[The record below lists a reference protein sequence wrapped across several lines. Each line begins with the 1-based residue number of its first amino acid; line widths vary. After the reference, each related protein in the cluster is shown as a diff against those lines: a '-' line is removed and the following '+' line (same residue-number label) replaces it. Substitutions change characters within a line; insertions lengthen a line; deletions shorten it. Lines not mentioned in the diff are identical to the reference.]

1 MFKVMDLVNLEQ
13 KGYIKIESENK
24 ARNTTKII
32 RTYIATA
39 DFKFE
44 GRVFKKGTH
53 FQREF

>member
-13 KGYIKIESENK
+13 KGYIRIESENK

-44 GRVFKKGTH
+44 GYVFKKGTH